1 MWKPLVIMV
10 AMALIFIS
18 ALSAFA
24 IAGLK
29 NQNSPES
36 AVNEAEAS
44 ATAQQNHTAAP
55 AGSASA
61 SASAQGTAQP
71 GGTLDISTPDDIHYD
86 KSELT
91 VSAGAHVTIKYT
103 NNSDIPHNIHFFNGS
118 DDKAPS
124 LGQTPIGPGP
134 NDAETV
140 SFTAPSSAGSYL
152 FECDVH
158 TTQMQGKLVVH

>member
-1 MWKPLVIMV
+1 MV
-10 AMALIFIS
+10 AMALVFIS

-44 ATAQQNHTAAP
+44 ATARAQP
-55 AGSASA
+55 AT
-61 SASAQGTAQP
+61 ASAQGSAAATTQP
-71 GGTLDISTPDDIHYD
+71 GTLDISTPDDIHYD

-91 VSAGAHVTIKYT
+91 VAAGTQVTVRYT
-103 NNSDIPHNIHFFNGS
+103 NNSTNQHNIHFFAGS

-134 NDAETV
+134 NDVQTV
-140 SFTAPSSAGSYL
+140 TFTAPSKPGSYY
-152 FECDVH
+152 FECDVN
-158 TTQMQGKLVVH
+158 TTQMHGELVVH